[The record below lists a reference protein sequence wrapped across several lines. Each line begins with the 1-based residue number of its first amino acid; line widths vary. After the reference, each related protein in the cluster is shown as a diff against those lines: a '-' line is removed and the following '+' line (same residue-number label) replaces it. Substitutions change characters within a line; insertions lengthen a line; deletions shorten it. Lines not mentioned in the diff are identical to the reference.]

1 MGVGHPLLCFNVAR
15 LLLVVPHQVV
25 LLPGG
30 GVMAVCGS
38 DFVSGEVDAEG
49 PDRFPCSVPGP
60 FYTFYGSGCNSP
72 SLRGLPVICAPTWQ

>member
-1 MGVGHPLLCFNVAR
+1 MGVGHPLLCFNAAR

-38 DFVSGEVDAEG
+38 DFVGGEVDAEG
-49 PDRFPCSVPGP
+49 PDRVSLFCAG
-60 FYTFYGSGCNSP
+60 YTFYGCGCNSP
-72 SLRGLPVICAPTWQ
+72 FLRGLPVIYAPTWQ